1 VATGSAAL
9 CLYFICVQASA
20 AQGAVSVRLL
30 IFFLILIA
38 VVDGISKLMNL
49 GWPKLI
55 ICILIL
61 APVLIYALRIEGM
74 PIERRG
80 RPLLFGLV
88 MAIPTAVL
96 LALVLSSDGLFS

>member
-1 VATGSAAL
+1 MR
-9 CLYFICVQASA
+9 I
-20 AQGAVSVRLL
+20 L
-30 IFFLILIA
+30 IFILILIA

-55 ICILIL
+55 VCMLIL
-61 APVLIYALRIEGM
+61 APVLIYAFRIEGM
-74 PIERRG
+74 PMDKRG
-80 RPLLFGLV
+80 RPLLFGLL